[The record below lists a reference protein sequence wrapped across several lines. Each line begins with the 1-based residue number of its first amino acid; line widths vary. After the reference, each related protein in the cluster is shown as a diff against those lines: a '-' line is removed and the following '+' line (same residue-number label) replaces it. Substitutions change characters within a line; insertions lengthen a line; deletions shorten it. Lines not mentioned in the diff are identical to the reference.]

1 MKQVSWS
8 RGSDIGYG
16 SNCDNNN
23 NNNNNNNNVTV
34 IVHIF
39 KVTFGIFS

>member
-16 SNCDNNN
+16 SNCDNNKTLSIEKHLN
-23 NNNNNNNNVTV
+23 K
-34 IVHIF
+34 IR
-39 KVTFGIFS
+39 S

>member
-23 NNNNNNNNVTV
+23 NNNNNNNVTV

>member
-23 NNNNNNNNVTV
+23 NNNNNNVTV

>member
-8 RGSDIGYG
+8 RESDNGYG
-16 SNCDNNN
+16 SNCDNSNN
-23 NNNNNNNNVTV
+23 NCNNNVRV
-34 IVHIF
+34 IVHIC